1 MTNADMSGGQ
11 KTEINS
17 IAKSSTS
24 SYALFVTKNLL
35 WQGIKK
41 GFIAVVI
48 AIINQGRCVMDKEYL
63 LTMAI
68 FKKFLNDKLITNEE
82 FEEINKQMIEK
93 YTPVLSILV

>member
-1 MTNADMSGGQ
+1 
-11 KTEINS
+11 
-17 IAKSSTS
+17 
-24 SYALFVTKNLL
+24 
-35 WQGIKK
+35 
-41 GFIAVVI
+41 
-48 AIINQGRCVMDKEYL
+48 MDKEYL